1 MHEIMT
7 DAQKRVAIAKLKTRG
22 LFCFFCLAPK
32 NDKSICCN
40 SNKFYQFMHLLARDK
55 KLLIEKESTQ

>member
-1 MHEIMT
+1 MIN
-7 DAQKRVAIAKLKTRG
+7 AQKRIAIAKLKNSG

-32 NDKSICCN
+32 NNKSICCN